1 VNTIGQKYSE
11 SNLLLKSF
19 CLVAGIAA
27 FVLLFMRHEAPS
39 RSGDKDYGGGVRL
52 LLTRN
57 VAEADEFYR
66 WAELN
71 KPSNV
76 FGYNS
81 KGLFTR
87 AVDFKRKTFLPEVR
101 ALGTVE
107 QKLPLPEVPPPQV
120 LAVKMEKSIPGN
132 TLLQADVQKNPRG
145 FAVSGVGVFSEKGE
159 LLCHLPGLENSGT
172 ANPLL
177 IRADK
182 SGLGIRFQ
190 VVESSGDGG
199 FDDRVTAALE
209 QKIRSGS
216 CFSGILAVWSGGG
229 GIKK

>member
-1 VNTIGQKYSE
+1 MNTVGQKYSE

-27 FVLLFMRHEAPS
+27 FVLLFMRHEAPA
-39 RSGDKDYGGGVRL
+39 RSGDKAYGGGVRL

-57 VAEADEFYR
+57 IAEADEFYR

-87 AVDFKRKTFLPEVR
+87 SVEFKRKTFLPEVR
-101 ALGTVE
+101 SFVSAE
-107 QKLPLPEVPPPQV
+107 QQIPLPEVPPASV
-120 LAVKMEKSIPGN
+120 LAVKMEKFLPAH
-132 TLLQADVQKNPRG
+132 TLLQADMQKDHRG
-145 FAVSGVGVFSEKGE
+145 FAVSGIGVFSEKGE
-159 LLCHLPGLENSGT
+159 HLCNLPELESSGSV
-172 ANPLL
+172 NPLL
-177 IRADK
+177 LRAEH
-182 SGLGIRFQ
+182 SLLGTRFQ
-190 VVESSGDGG
+190 IVESSGDTE
-199 FDDRVTAALE
+199 FDSRVTAALE

-216 CFSGILAVWSGGG
+216 RFSGILAVWPKEEKG
-229 GIKK
+229 K